1 MSNAQDHLED
11 QGGDSGGFDK
21 LELERDEGDGVDVL
35 VVQDRGE
42 AGAGESGEGRRGK
55 IWYRADSCE

>member
-1 MSNAQDHLED
+1 MFNAQDHPED
-11 QGGDSGGFDK
+11 QGRDSGGFSK
-21 LELERDEGDGVDVL
+21 LELERDEGDGVDA
-35 VVQDRGE
+35 VQDRCE